1 MTKLFYEHDASGNR
15 IGVPVSGQAPAYPDG
30 ARMDGQ
36 WCYLERLTADHAGG
50 LVDVLSGH
58 HQNWVWLPYGPIDD
72 ATAMRDWI
80 DAFASGDDPLFY
92 VVRRQTDNQ
101 IMGLLSY
108 LRIDPVNR
116 SIEVGHINFAPIMQ
130 QTPAATEAVF
140 LLMKAAFA
148 YGYRRFEW
156 KCNILNDK
164 SCRAAERFGLSF
176 EGVFRQAALPKG
188 HNRDTGWFAA
198 IDSDWPPLK
207 ANFEAWLHPDNFD
220 TDGQQKQSLYDLN
233 EKHLVRRFADAGYQ
247 YEEHKKTT

>member
-116 SIEVGHINFAPIMQ
+116 SIEVGHIHFAPIMQ

-156 KCNILNDK
+156 KCNIK
-164 SCRAAERFGLSF
+164 S
-176 EGVFRQAALPKG
+176 
-188 HNRDTGWFAA
+188 
-198 IDSDWPPLK
+198 
-207 ANFEAWLHPDNFD
+207 
-220 TDGQQKQSLYDLN
+220 
-233 EKHLVRRFADAGYQ
+233 
-247 YEEHKKTT
+247 